1 MGERFMSETS
11 LKMSPMIYQKVQSV
25 YYDKKLDRW
34 TYFCLASLLTCFL
47 LFPIFWMVKIS
58 FSPQAELFT
67 MPPKWFSD
75 NINLEGYKA
84 FWYRASFLRFY
95 FNSILVAFGT
105 VIICLFAGILA
116 AYSFSCFQYPGRDT
130 LMLGSLS
137 AQMFPWALLLISLYI
152 FLGKLRLINSYFGL
166 ILAHS
171 IFALPLTI
179 WIIKGY
185 FDTVPRELQDAAI
198 IDGCGPIQILV
209 RIIIPVC
216 YPGILAAGIYVF
228 IFSWNDFIFG
238 LTLTSKE
245 SMRTLGP
252 GIAMTF
258 IGEHAYAWVDMMA
271 ASILVSLPTIIVFLL
286 LQRFFIEGL
295 TSGAV
300 K

>member
-1 MGERFMSETS
+1 MRAMSTQPTFSYRKKFGRWAYFFTALILTS
-11 LKMSPMIYQKVQSV
+11 I
-25 YYDKKLDRW
+25 
-34 TYFCLASLLTCFL
+34 L
-47 LFPIFWMVKIS
+47 LFPVVWMVKIS
-58 FSPQAELFT
+58 FSTQADLFT
-67 MPPKWFSD
+67 MPPKWFSGQL
-75 NINLEGYKA
+75 NLEGYKA
-84 FWYRASFLRFY
+84 FWSRASFLRFY
-95 FNSILVAFGT
+95 LNSILVALGT
-105 VIICLFAGILA
+105 VSVCLVAGTLA
-116 AYSFSCFQYPGRDT
+116 AYSFSRFTYPGRDA
-130 LMLGSLS
+130 LMISTLS

-152 FLGKLRLINSYFGL
+152 FLAKLRLVNSYPGL

-185 FDTVPRELQDAAI
+185 FDTVPRELEDAAI
-198 IDGCGPIQILV
+198 VDGCGPMQTLI

-245 SMRTLGP
+245 QMRTLGQ
-252 GIAMTF
+252 GIALTF
-258 IGEHAYAWVDMMA
+258 IGEHAYAWIDMMA
-271 ASILVSLPTIIVFLL
+271 SSILVSLPTVIVFLL

>member
-1 MGERFMSETS
+1 MRGMSTKPTFS
-11 LKMSPMIYQKVQSV
+11 SR
-25 YYDKKLDRW
+25 KKLGRW
-34 TYFCLASLLTCFL
+34 AYFLVALILTSIL
-47 LFPIFWMVKIS
+47 LFPVVWMVKIS
-58 FSPQAELFT
+58 FSSQAELFT
-67 MPPKWFSD
+67 MPPKWFSEH
-75 NINLEGYKA
+75 INLEGYKA
-84 FWYRASFLRFY
+84 FWSRASFLRFY
-95 FNSILVAFGT
+95 LNSILVALGT
-105 VIICLFAGILA
+105 VSVCLVAGTLA
-116 AYSFSCFQYPGRDT
+116 AYSFSRFTYPGRDA
-130 LMLGSLS
+130 LMISTLS

-152 FLGKLRLINSYFGL
+152 FLAKLRLVNSYPGL

-185 FDTVPRELQDAAI
+185 FDTVPRELEDAAI
-198 IDGCGPIQILV
+198 VDGCGPMQTLV
-209 RIIIPVC
+209 KIIIPVC

-245 SMRTLGP
+245 QMRTLGP
-252 GIAMTF
+252 GIALTF
-258 IGEHAYAWVDMMA
+258 IGEHAYAWIDMMA
-271 ASILVSLPTIIVFLL
+271 SSILVSLPTVVVFLL

>member
-1 MGERFMSETS
+1 MTSEIVATKPVVSRRKNRTFLKNLRHDWLIHILIVFGLIVAFIPIALMLLISVKNMGQFITQPLGITLPFDWSNYTIAWNV
-11 LKMSPMIYQKVQSV
+11 LK
-25 YYDKKLDRW
+25 R
-34 TYFCLASLLTCFL
+34 
-47 LFPIFWMVKIS
+47 
-58 FSPQAELFT
+58 
-67 MPPKWFSD
+67 
-75 NINLEGYKA
+75 
-84 FWYRASFLRFY
+84 
-95 FNSILVAFGT
+95 SILNSLGMTT
-105 VIICLFAGILA
+105 VVVILSLAVSSLA
-116 AYSFSCFQYPGRDT
+116 AYSFSRFEYPGRDT
-130 LMLGSLS
+130 LMVGTLS

-152 FLGKLRLINSYFGL
+152 FLGKLRLVNSYPGL

-185 FDTVPRELQDAAI
+185 FDTVPQELEDAAI
-198 IDGCGPIQILV
+198 VDGCGPMQTLI

-245 SMRTLGP
+245 HMRTLGP
-252 GIAMTF
+252 GIALTF
-258 IGEHAYAWVDMMA
+258 IGEHAYAWIDMMA
-271 ASILVSLPTIIVFLL
+271 SSILVSLPTVVAFLL

>member
-1 MGERFMSETS
+1 MNHANQIRSRTLFEKAQT
-11 LKMSPMIYQKVQSV
+11 IYYQKN
-25 YYDKKLDRW
+25 LGRW
-34 TYFCLASLLTCFL
+34 SYFFLAVILGCFL

-58 FSPQAELFT
+58 FSPQGELFS
-67 MPPKWFSD
+67 MPPKWISD
-75 NINLEGYKA
+75 SINLEGYKA
-84 FWYRASFLRFY
+84 FWFRTTFLRFY
-95 FNSILVAFGT
+95 VNSIIVALGT

-116 AYSFSCFQYPGRDT
+116 AYSFSCFLYSGRNT
-130 LMLGSLS
+130 LMLTTLS

-152 FLGKLRLINSYFGL
+152 FLGNLGLVNTYLGL

-185 FDTVPRELQDAAI
+185 FDTVPKELMDAAI
-198 IDGCGPIQILV
+198 VDGCGPMQILV
-209 RIIIPVC
+209 RIIIPVS

-238 LTLTSKE
+238 LTLTSQE
-245 SMRTLGP
+245 NMRTLGP

-271 ASILVSLPTIIVFLL
+271 SSILVSLPTVIVFLL

-300 K
+300 KG